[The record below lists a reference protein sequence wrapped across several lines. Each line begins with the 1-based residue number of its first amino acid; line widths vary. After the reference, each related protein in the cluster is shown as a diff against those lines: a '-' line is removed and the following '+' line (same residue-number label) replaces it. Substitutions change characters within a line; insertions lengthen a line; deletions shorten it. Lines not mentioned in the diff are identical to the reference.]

1 MKSSFSTAAGQLGLP
16 QLAKMDELTL
26 LQLHQEAESNHD
38 DAFDDLIRAEVAR
51 RIKFDL
57 IISVAVY
64 NAFVPPYP
72 EAA

>member
-1 MKSSFSTAAGQLGLP
+1 
-16 QLAKMDELTL
+16 MDELTL

-38 DAFDDLIRAEVAR
+38 DAFDGLIRAEVAR

>member
-1 MKSSFSTAAGQLGLP
+1 MKPSFPPAAGQLHLP
-16 QLAKMDELTL
+16 QLAKMDESTL
-26 LQLHQEAESNHD
+26 LHLHQEAESNHD
-38 DAFDDLIRAEVAR
+38 DALDGLIRAEVAR

-64 NAFVPPYP
+64 NAFMPPYP